1 MGSSSA
7 PEINVP
13 KMDLA
18 KDIRKYVAG
27 VSESLPNIL
36 NKEAQYRP
44 QFQGLNLGDI
54 SSFLSGAG
62 GNQGLFGLSALAS
75 QQSGQTLGDARSAE
89 FGQMTGQAGQ
99 FRGMMGAVSP
109 EAAAQVQRASQEA
122 NRAYQSAQSLNPQEQ
137 RMATQ
142 QARESYAARGMLDSN
157 SSVVGEA
164 MNREN
169 FLSQKRN
176 DAARRGVEAFGYAQD
191 FYTQP
196 GLTALGSTPLSYQ
209 AGQQQLGIGLG
220 SIGQGTPQ
228 LYDIGA
234 ALNIGAAQRQNIV
247 AAQAA
252 QAQAAASQSAGRSG
266 MWGAIGQGVGQM
278 LGGPIGSS
286 IGKGIG
292 SMFSDRRLKQNI
304 ESDGTT
310 HNGFPV
316 YEFEYKFEPGVRYR
330 GVMAQDVQKTKPS
343 AVITIEGGYLAVDYS
358 KL

>member
-1 MGSSSA
+1 MGSSDT
-7 PEINVP
+7 PEVKVP

-18 KDIRKYVAG
+18 KDIRKYVSG

-36 NKEAQYRP
+36 NSEQQYRP

-62 GNQGLFGLSALAS
+62 GQQGLFGLSSLAS
-75 QQSGQTLGDARSAE
+75 QQTGQTLGDARSAE
-89 FGQMTGQAGQ
+89 LGQMTGQAGQ
-99 FRGMMGAVSP
+99 ARGFFNTLSP
-109 EAAAQVQRASQEA
+109 ESASQVHRASQEA

-142 QARESYAARGMLDSN
+142 QSREAFGARGMLDSN
-157 SSVVGEA
+157 SSVAGEVL
-164 MNREN
+164 NREN
-169 FLSQKRN
+169 YLSMKRQE
-176 DAARRGVEAFGYAQD
+176 AAQRGQELFGYAQD

-196 GLTALGSTPLSYQ
+196 GMAALGSAPLSYQ

-220 SIGQGTPQ
+220 AIGQGTPQ

-252 QAQAAASQSAGRSG
+252 NAQAAASSSAG
-266 MWGAIGQGVGQM
+266 MWGGIGGIAQ
-278 LGGPIGSS
+278 
-286 IGKGIG
+286 GIG
-292 SMFSDRRLKQNI
+292 SAAMAFSDRRLKQNI
-304 ESDGTT
+304 SADGTT
-310 HNGFPV
+310 HAGFPV
-316 YEFEYKFEPGVRYR
+316 YVFEYKAQPGVRYR
-330 GVMAQDVQKTKPS
+330 GVMAQDVLKTNPG
-343 AVITIEGGYLAVDYS
+343 AVIEHESGFLAVDYS